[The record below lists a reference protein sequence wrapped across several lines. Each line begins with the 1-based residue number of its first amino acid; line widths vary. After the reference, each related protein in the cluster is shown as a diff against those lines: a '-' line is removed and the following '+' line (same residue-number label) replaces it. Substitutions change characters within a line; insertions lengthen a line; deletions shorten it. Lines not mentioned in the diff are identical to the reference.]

1 MGISVA
7 QTGTASKVRGAA
19 PGDTLADFAFGLQA
33 GSRCFC
39 CGSTLVS
46 TMQSDG
52 SVILGCLECEAAV
65 STVDGLVLQRAA

>member
-7 QTGTASKVRGAA
+7 QAGTASKVHVAA
-19 PGDTLADFAFGLQA
+19 PTDTLADFAFSLRE
-33 GSRCFC
+33 GSHCFC

-52 SVILGCLECEAAV
+52 SVILGCLECGAAV